1 LLGAW
6 SLLADEPKA
15 PKAWRSETKPHRF
28 CPGCGH
34 GIILKGLADVV
45 DELGIHR
52 QGVFACDIGCS
63 LLSWDFFNLDS
74 VQTHHGRTIPVVVGM
89 KRVRPDYVVVAY
101 VGDGGGYSIG
111 LQHLISSAVRND
123 PVTVILVNNTVYA
136 MTGGQMAPTTLPG
149 QKTSTTPY
157 GRSVEDAGS
166 PFMGP
171 EIVAAA
177 ASDRAYV
184 ARGSMTRF
192 SELKQILKKALLNQI
207 QRSSFSFVEFLSS
220 CPTNWRTKPSDTLK
234 FVNEDM
240 ATVFPLKEHRVPE
253 GLGASGG

>member
-1 LLGAW
+1 M
-6 SLLADEPKA
+6 ADEQKVA
-15 PKAWRSETKPHRF
+15 KAWRSETKPHRF

-34 GIILKGLADVV
+34 GIILKGLADVI
-45 DELGIHR
+45 DELGIHG

-89 KRVRPDYVVVAY
+89 KRVRPDLAVIAY
-101 VGDGGGYSIG
+101 LGDGGGYSIG

-123 PVTVILVNNTVYA
+123 LITVILANNTLYA
-136 MTGGQMAPTTLPG
+136 MTGGQMAPTTLIG
-149 QKTSTTPY
+149 QRTGTTPY
-157 GRSVEDAGS
+157 GRSAEDTGS

-177 ASDRAYV
+177 AGDAAYV
-184 ARGSMTRF
+184 ARGSVTKF
-192 SELKQILKKALLNQI
+192 AELKQILKKALLNQV
-207 QRSSFSFVEFLSS
+207 QRSGFSFVEFLSS
-220 CPTNWRTKPSDTLK
+220 CPTNWRTKPADTLK

-240 ATVFPLKEHRVPE
+240 AAVFPLKEHRVPE
-253 GLGASGG
+253 DLGVDG